1 MAKNLQNLWERM
13 MTIGVNESVPE
24 SEVRYIRFTNV
35 EALLTMF
42 GVLLYVCYSFYSG
55 YFLLGALQGIDVLLG
70 LSVLLLNYK
79 QQHKIARVVFLFLLN
94 SIILIDACFIGKHS
108 GIHEF
113 FYISYTIPFLLFNVR
128 DYKYIIGGVL
138 LAVVGFNLYS
148 VVNPYFTAYN
158 IDVATQLNI
167 FKINTWVIFVLFG
180 LAVYILAYYNFKTE
194 NKLAYTNQKLQ
205 EQANELEMANS
216 KLKEQKHALAMAYQK
231 SEAQGRELKRSNEDL
246 EQFGYIISHDLKA
259 PVRNISSFMN
269 LLAKQFGGEG
279 APKGA
284 KEFIDM
290 AKQSSD
296 RLIKQIDDMLSYC
309 RVDRNLPPTAPVDL
323 NHMIL
328 TIKMELNE
336 KIKEKNAEVIV
347 ERELPVLDEVHSSTL
362 HHVFQNL
369 IANAIKFNTTE
380 KPEVKINYTE
390 ENGKFTF
397 SVADNGIGIDSA
409 YKSKLFQMFKRLHSV
424 DQYEGTGIG
433 LAVCKKIINFYN
445 GEIWFEGEV
454 NKGTTLFFT
463 LNKPVA
469 QSNPKIREATP
480 VMKAA

>member
-24 SEVRYIRFTNV
+24 SEVRYIRCAQCRSIAYHV
-35 EALLTMF
+35 W
-42 GVLLYVCYSFYSG
+42 GVIICVLLFYSG

-336 KIKEKNAEVIV
+336 K
-347 ERELPVLDEVHSSTL
+347 
-362 HHVFQNL
+362 
-369 IANAIKFNTTE
+369 
-380 KPEVKINYTE
+380 
-390 ENGKFTF
+390 
-397 SVADNGIGIDSA
+397 
-409 YKSKLFQMFKRLHSV
+409 
-424 DQYEGTGIG
+424 
-433 LAVCKKIINFYN
+433 
-445 GEIWFEGEV
+445 
-454 NKGTTLFFT
+454 
-463 LNKPVA
+463 
-469 QSNPKIREATP
+469 
-480 VMKAA
+480 